1 MKRRQLIR
9 YTSAGLLTTLATGVA
24 SGFNSS
30 QAQTSNGGVT
40 VKWLGHTCFLFS
52 GGGLDI
58 LVNPFRSVGCTAGY
72 RPPQVP
78 ADLVLISS
86 QLLDEGEIEGLPGK
100 PKILFEPSVYQIGD
114 IKIEGFGSPHDRV
127 GGKRFGTNVAWQ
139 WTQGGVK
146 ILHLGG
152 ATAPIEIEQK
162 ILMGSPDIVF
172 VPVGGG
178 AKAYNPQEAK
188 VAIDKLNPK
197 LVVPTHFRT
206 QAADDTSCIGDYSIL
221 PVDDFLNLMTGTT
234 VRRVNSDTFS
244 IIPQNIPQ
252 QGPVIQLMS
261 YTF

>member
-24 SGFNSS
+24 SGFKSS
-30 QAQTSNGGVT
+30 QAQTSSGGVT
-40 VKWLGHTCFLFS
+40 VKWLGHTCFLFTGS
-52 GGGLDI
+52 GSRI
-58 LVNPFRSVGCTAGY
+58 LVNPFRTVGCTAGY
-72 RPPQVP
+72 RPPRVQ

-86 QLLDEGEIEGLPGK
+86 QLLDEGEVEGLPGN
-100 PKILFEPSVYQIGD
+100 PKILYQPSAYQIGD

-162 ILMGSPDIVF
+162 ILMGTPDVVF
-172 VPVGGG
+172 IPVGGG
-178 AKAYNPQEAK
+178 VKAYNPQEAK
-188 VAIDKLNPK
+188 TAIDKLNPK

-206 QAADDTSCIGDYSIL
+206 QAADEATCKGEYSIL
-221 PVDDFLNLMTGTT
+221 PVDEFLSVMTGTT
-234 VRRVNSDTFS
+234 VRRVKNDTFT
-244 IIPQNIPQ
+244 IKPQNVPQ
-252 QGPVIQLMS
+252 QGPIIQLMS
-261 YTF
+261 YNF